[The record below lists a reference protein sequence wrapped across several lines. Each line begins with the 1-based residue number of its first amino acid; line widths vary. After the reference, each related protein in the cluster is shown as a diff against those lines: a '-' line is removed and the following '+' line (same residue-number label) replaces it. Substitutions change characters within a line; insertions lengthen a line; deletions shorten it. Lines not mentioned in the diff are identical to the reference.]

1 VSAPATATVLAL
13 VLALSS
19 PAHAHPEPSAGPITL
34 AEAVS
39 RALSQNPD
47 VVAAQMRLEEARAR
61 IGEAR
66 GTFFP
71 QLRLS
76 SSGGLS
82 NNFTSLL
89 GSGGTGTETVD
100 PASLLGTTNYFASTR
115 LSLSQTVWDWGRAGT
130 TATIADLDEQ
140 VAAEQLRQAR
150 QDASLQARTA
160 YFNLVAAR
168 ATTALRARAAAQAN
182 ASLAAAESRAR
193 RGIETDLIVL
203 QARTRALSLEADAR
217 KAARDERKAESSL
230 ALAVGSG
237 PHVSLAVTP
246 FEGQGPETPG
256 LEEAR
261 QAALAN
267 RPDLRIA
274 DAQVRQEA
282 QRLESE
288 AKSQFPQLVLSASGG
303 LASALSSAGKTFTS
317 PDFSVLGAVSWPLF
331 DGFRAQNAQRRGELA
346 VKRTAGSR
354 ERLVDKAKAE
364 VESERDALLDSADRR
379 RLAEEQQQV
388 AARSLKVVQ
397 SRAQQG
403 LATQL
408 DVLDAQIAVLE
419 AEHRANQALYDRTIA
434 QARLSKAMGEDP
446 PAAGIEDQ

>member
-1 VSAPATATVLAL
+1 
-13 VLALSS
+13 
-19 PAHAHPEPSAGPITL
+19 
-34 AEAVS
+34 
-39 RALSQNPD
+39 
-47 VVAAQMRLEEARAR
+47 
-61 IGEAR
+61 

-89 GSGGTGTETVD
+89 GSGGTGADAVD

-130 TATIADLDEQ
+130 TATIADLDEV

-150 QDASLQARTA
+150 QDTSLQVKTA
-160 YFNLVAAR
+160 YFNLVALR
-168 ATTALRARAAAQAN
+168 ATTALRARAAAQASAN
-182 ASLAAAESRAR
+182 LAAAESRAR
-193 RGIETDLIVL
+193 RGVETELAVL
-203 QARTRALSLEADAR
+203 QARTRTLSLEADAR

-230 ALAVGSG
+230 ALALGSE
-237 PHVSLAVTP
+237 PQSSLAVIP
-246 FEGQGPETPG
+246 FEGQGPETSG
-256 LEEAR
+256 LEDAK

-274 DAQVRQEA
+274 GAQARQET

-288 AKSQFPQLVLSASGG
+288 RKSQLPQLVLAASGG
-303 LASALSSAGKTFTS
+303 LAAALSSAGRPFTS
-317 PDFSVLGAVSWPLF
+317 PDFSVLGAVSWPFF

-346 VKRTAGSR
+346 VKRMAASR
-354 ERLVDKAKAE
+354 DRLVDKAMAE
-364 VESERDALLDSADRR
+364 VESERDALLDAADRQ

-419 AEHRANQALYDRTIA
+419 AEQRANQALYDRTIA